1 MDERQD
7 YLDEQGITGQDTS
20 EGKKQLSRKARL
32 IIGIGVSIVIL
43 ALGLSSAFL
52 IPAQKPEELTLT
64 VFSNDWSEITLKP
77 GVETALN
84 EYLAS
89 DSSIPGFPLRVACP
103 DADDIQLAVDAGT
116 LFTWG
121 APDYVADSKGSS
133 YTVKSDDTAYW
144 SPFGSDN
151 KLVPRCTLTVTAQKD
166 GKDVSQKRLIL
177 WQTGESGYSIT
188 LLASE

>member
-1 MDERQD
+1 MDDRQD
-7 YLDEQGITGQDTS
+7 YFDETPAGPDGP

-32 IIGIGVSIVIL
+32 IIGIGASVVIL
-43 ALGLSSAFL
+43 ALGMIVPFLMSAN
-52 IPAQKPEELTLT
+52 QPEELTLT

-89 DSSIPGFPLRVACP
+89 DSSVPGFPLRVRCP
-103 DADDIQLAVDAGT
+103 GTDDILVSVDAGT

-121 APDYVADSKGSS
+121 APDYVADSKGTS
-133 YTVKSDDTAYW
+133 YAAASDDTIYW
-144 SPFGSDN
+144 SPFGEDDA
-151 KLVPRCTLTVTAQKD
+151 LVSQCTLTVTARSGGGD
-166 GKDVSQKRLIL
+166 ISVKRLIIR
-177 WQTGESGYSIT
+177 QTGETGYSVT

>member
-1 MDERQD
+1 MDERQN
-7 YLDEQGITGQDTS
+7 YFDEQGITGSDTP
-20 EGKKQLSRKARL
+20 EGKKKLSRKARL
-32 IIGIGVSIVIL
+32 IIGIGASVIIL

-52 IPAQKPEELTLT
+52 IPTQKPEELVLT

-89 DSSIPGFPLRVACP
+89 DSSVPGFPLRVACSG
-103 DADDIQLAVDAGT
+103 ADDIQLEVDAGT

-121 APDYVADSKGSS
+121 PPDYVADSKGSS
-133 YTVKSDDTAYW
+133 YAVQSDDTAYW
-144 SPFGSDN
+144 SPFGADN
-151 KLVPRCTLTVTAQKD
+151 KLVSQCTLTVTARKD
-166 GKDVSQKRLIL
+166 DKNVSQKRLIL
-177 WQTGESGYSIT
+177 RQAGETGYSIT

>member
-7 YLDEQGITGQDTS
+7 YFDEQGIAGSDTH
-20 EGKKQLSRKARL
+20 EGKKQLSRKVRL
-32 IIGIGVSIVIL
+32 IIGIGASVLML

-52 IPAQKPEELTLT
+52 IPTQKPEELTLT

-103 DADDIQLAVDAGT
+103 GVDDIQLEVDAGT

-121 APDYVADSKGSS
+121 APDYVADSKGPS
-133 YTVKSDDTAYW
+133 YTVKSDDTTYW
-144 SPFGSDN
+144 SPFGTDN
-151 KLVPRCTLTVTAQKD
+151 KLVPQCTLTVTAQKD

-177 WQTGESGYSIT
+177 RQTGETGYSIT
-188 LLASE
+188 LLSSE

>member
-20 EGKKQLSRKARL
+20 EGKKQLSRKTRL
-32 IIGIGVSIVIL
+32 IIGIGASIVIL

-52 IPAQKPEELTLT
+52 IPTQKPEELTLT
-64 VFSNDWSEITLKP
+64 VFSNDWSEIAQKP

-89 DSSIPGFPLRVACP
+89 DSSIPGFPLRAACP
-103 DADDIQLAVDAGT
+103 GADDIQLVVDAGT

-121 APDYVADSKGSS
+121 APDYVADRKSSS
-133 YTVKSDDTAYW
+133 YTVKSDDTTYW
-144 SPFGSDN
+144 SPFGTDN
-151 KLVPRCTLTVTAQKD
+151 KLVPQCTLTVTAQKD

-177 WQTGESGYSIT
+177 RQTGETGYSIT